1 MTTSSH
7 TRSDSKPVHPAVLV
21 IASGRV
27 RVESDSGLLTTAIW
41 AYVWEAMS
49 SSRRRT
55 SGLSAGFDEGESRI
69 SERATLIEAR
79 F

>member
-1 MTTSSH
+1 M
-7 TRSDSKPVHPAVLV
+7 
-21 IASGRV
+21 
-27 RVESDSGLLTTAIW
+27 ESDSGLLTTAMW

-69 SERATLIEAR
+69 SERATLIDAR
-79 F
+79 FYSREGFMVDDV